1 MRDFSL
7 QPSENCSYGPHQK
20 PLRNDLKKIE
30 KQECVFHQSS
40 YGINIHMVN
49 QDFLE
54 FHSCTAKLRV
64 SWRAT
69 NKNRDFLS

>member
-7 QPSENCSYGPHQK
+7 QPLGNFSNGLHKKSK
-20 PLRNDLKKIE
+20 RNILIKIE
-30 KQECVFHQSS
+30 KQDCDFHQSS
-40 YGINIHMVN
+40 CEINIHMVI
-49 QDFLE
+49 QDLLE